1 MKKIIL
7 VLLMSIVGI
16 AAQAQEKSV
25 KKSKNKEVIIKVSGN
40 CEMCEKRIEKA
51 AFSVKGVKSAEW
63 HIDCQ
68 DIHVYIDENKCTKED
83 VANAIASAGHD
94 TNLVKASDEVYEK
107 MHSCCKYERLD

>member
-1 MKKIIL
+1 MKKLIL
-7 VLLMSIVGI
+7 AVLIFFAGFSV
-16 AAQAQEKSV
+16 QAQEKTV

-63 HIDCQ
+63 HVDCQ
-68 DIHVYIDENKCTKED
+68 DIHVYIDENKCSKED
-83 VANAIASAGHD
+83 VAKAIANVGHD

-107 MHSCCKYERLD
+107 MHNCCQYERLD